1 MSEAGG
7 KTSTGLQPN
16 VAGLLCYL
24 FMWVTGLIFLLIEK
38 ENQFVRFHA
47 IQSIALNV
55 VLWVLYVILWF
66 IPIIGWIINIFLA
79 IGIFILWIVCM
90 YKAYKGEKFKLPVI
104 GNFAENN
111 SKPKV
116 GYPVFEN
123 IK

>member
-7 KTSTGLQPN
+7 KTTTGLQPN

-55 VLWVLYVILWF
+55 VLWVLYIILWF

-111 SKPKV
+111 SKPKA
-116 GYPVFEN
+116 G
-123 IK
+123 